1 MESTVFAWLTEQGPV
16 IAIFGVVIWYQT
28 KRIEK
33 AEDRQREAEERERE
47 QSAARFADVK
57 EYMSATQA
65 MTDAMR
71 ALRETIAAR
80 A

>member
-28 KRIEK
+28 RRLDK
-33 AEDRQREAEERERE
+33 AEERERE
-47 QSAARFADVK
+47 QIAARFNDQN
-57 EYMSATQA
+57 EFMTATQA

-71 ALRETIAAR
+71 ALRETIAGR
-80 A
+80 S